1 MPALSLYLERQLQ
14 GAITPSSNV
23 IFDTLITSSGPISYD
38 ALTGV
43 ITINQPGKFLINW
56 FVASQASAGSNSI
69 AFSVMTSQG
78 DNIRGES
85 PVKLGEVVGFAVI
98 QVDGAPLT
106 LQLVSQT
113 PNTVWYAQVAEVKAA
128 LSLTEV
134 LEETGATG
142 ATGET
147 GSTGATGVTGATGET
162 GATGGT
168 GATGA
173 TGATGGTGATGAT
186 GTTGATGETGAT
198 GATGGTGATGATG
211 TTGATGETGA
221 TGATGGTGATG
232 AAGDIGLIRQPWASV
247 AVLPQ
252 TVSAGEAVTNFVL
265 AGGNYAAYAGIVID
279 TVEGNFTL
287 MHPGI
292 YYIEFILDVATTTSS
307 RIEFYIE
314 DGGGSL
320 YSQLSANQTA
330 GQYKNAIV
338 LFVPASRDIYLV
350 GGDNTVEI
358 ITGRINIFRFADESL
373 A

>member
-113 PNTVWYAQVAEVKAA
+113 PNTVWYAKVAEVKAA

-168 GATGA
+168 GA
-173 TGATGGTGATGAT
+173 
-186 GTTGATGETGAT
+186 TGAT

-314 DGGGSL
+314 DGGGAL